1 MLNYIILVIGVLF
14 VIVGTLSFFK
24 DGREEEVSEDFSLEN
39 IEHEINRDKDEE
51 IIRKV
56 DGKLEYIE
64 ECIELI
70 DMKVDSLNIK
80 GKNEKEKEVKVQKK
94 NINYESTNIDH
105 RIINQDNINEEILKL
120 YKDGYSISQIAKR
133 LNRGIGE
140 VQLICN
146 LKKR

>member
-14 VIVGTLSFFK
+14 VIVATLSFLK
-24 DGREEEVSEDFSLEN
+24 DGREEEVSEDFSLGNMEY
-39 IEHEINRDKDEE
+39 EIHKEKDKE
-51 IIRKV
+51 IIKKV

-70 DMKVDSLNIK
+70 DMKVDNLNS
-80 GKNEKEKEVKVQKK
+80 KNKKEKGNELKVQEK
-94 NINYESTNIDH
+94 NINQEV
-105 RIINQDNINEEILKL
+105 INKDRMNEEIVRL
-120 YKDGYSISQIAKR
+120 YKNGYSISQIAKQ
-133 LNRGIGE
+133 LNKGIGE